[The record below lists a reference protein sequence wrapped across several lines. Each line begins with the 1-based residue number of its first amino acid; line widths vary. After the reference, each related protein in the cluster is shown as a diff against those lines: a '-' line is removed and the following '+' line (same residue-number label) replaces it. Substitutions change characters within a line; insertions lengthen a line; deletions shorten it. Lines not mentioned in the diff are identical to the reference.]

1 METIW
6 ISTFVKWIYCL
17 LAIFFFSAHL
27 SFSVKA
33 NMNVSS
39 YHEEKNAGRQVACG
53 GSITWLVVKGVVVGV

>member
-1 METIW
+1 MD
-6 ISTFVKWIYCL
+6 IYFCEMDIL
-17 LAIFFFSAHL
+17 SFGHFFFSAHL